1 MNMPLITRNSCRSYK
16 KSLHM
21 KPIHCLA
28 VFITLTCCLA
38 ACSGPDSDTSG
49 STASRP
55 NVLLIVVDDLAFN
68 DLGLFGSEIR
78 TPNIDALAREG
89 VFLTNFHVAPNCSP
103 TRAMLFSG
111 TDSHNAGLGN
121 MAEDL
126 SPNQKGNPGYEG
138 YLNFQV
144 AALSEL
150 FLDAGYNTYMT
161 GKWHLGL
168 TDETSPAARGFEK
181 SYTLLQGG
189 AGAFAN
195 MVPIVGPGI
204 ALYQENGKKLEELPK
219 DFYSTRFYTDL
230 MQEYIGADLEDGK
243 PFFAYLAYTSPHWPL
258 QAPQESIARYKGVY
272 DAGYDVLREKRLQS
286 LKDVGLVAAEVEPFP
301 RLLDEKSW
309 DELSLDEQRYQAKIM
324 EIYAAMVDD
333 VDVYIGRMIDYLKEI
348 GEYENTVIFFM
359 SDNGP
364 EGHAMQHSFPE
375 LVAWADEC
383 CDNSYENIGNADSYV
398 WLGPNWGQ
406 AGNTPLRMFKG
417 YPSQGGVRAPAF
429 FHYPRSMQVAAMNDS
444 ITTVKDVM
452 PTLLE
457 LAGVEHP
464 GAGMFQGREVL
475 AMQGR
480 SVVPVLTGERDT
492 IRAPGDYM
500 GWELFGKQAIR
511 QGDWKII
518 NIPSIPSRDVRLPV
532 LKPGQWQLYNLAEDP
547 AEMNDLADSNPE
559 KLRELLALWEQY
571 TTENNYIYPDILT
584 GY

>member
-204 ALYQENGKKLEELPK
+204 ALYQENGKKLEELPE
-219 DFYSTRFYTDL
+219 DFYSTRFYTDR
-230 MQEYIGADLEDGK
+230 MQEYISADLEDGE

-272 DAGYDVLREKRLQS
+272 DAGYDVLLSQRLQN
-286 LKDVGLVAAEVEPFP
+286 LKDLGLVAADIEPFP

-364 EGHAMQHSFPE
+364 EGHALQKTFPE
-375 LVAWADEC
+375 AAEWTKQC

>member
-1 MNMPLITRNSCRSYK
+1 M
-16 KSLHM
+16 KS
-21 KPIHCLA
+21 IHISA
-28 VFITLTCCLA
+28 IVTTLLCCLA
-38 ACSGPDSDTSG
+38 ACSGPDPDTSG
-49 STASRP
+49 GMTSRP

-78 TPNIDALAREG
+78 TPNIDTLAREG

-150 FLDAGYNTYMT
+150 FLDAGYHTYMT

-168 TDETSPAARGFEK
+168 TQETSPAARGFEK
-181 SYTLLQGG
+181 SYTILQGG
-189 AGAFAN
+189 GGAFAN
-195 MVPIVGPGI
+195 MLPIVGPGK
-204 ALYQENGKKLEELPK
+204 ALYQENSEKLEELPE

-230 MQEYIGADLEDGK
+230 MQEYIGADLDDGK

-258 QAPQESIARYKGVY
+258 QAPQESIAGYKGVY
-272 DAGYDVLREKRLQS
+272 DAGYDVLLEKRLQG
-286 LKDVGLVAAEVEPFP
+286 LKDLGLVAAETEPFP
-301 RLLDEKSW
+301 RLLDEKPW

-348 GEYENTVIFFM
+348 GEYENTIIFFM

-375 LVAWADEC
+375 LVVWADEC
-383 CDNSYENIGNADSYV
+383 CDNSYANIGNADSYV

-429 FHYPRSMQVAAMNDS
+429 FHYPRAMQAAAMNASD
-444 ITTVKDVM
+444 ITVKDIM

-457 LAGVEHP
+457 LAGIEHP
-464 GAGMFQGREVL
+464 GAGLFQGREVL

-480 SVVPVLTGERDT
+480 SVVPVLTGERAS
-492 IRAPGDYM
+492 IRVPDDYM

-547 AEMNDLADSNPE
+547 AEMNDMSDSNPE
-559 KLRELLALWEQY
+559 KLRELLALWERY
-571 TTENNYIYPDILT
+571 TTENNFIYPDTLT

>member
-1 MNMPLITRNSCRSYK
+1 M
-16 KSLHM
+16 KSVHISAIVTAL
-21 KPIHCLA
+21 L
-28 VFITLTCCLA
+28 CCLA
-38 ACSGPDSDTSG
+38 ACSGPDPDTSG
-49 STASRP
+49 GMTSRP

-111 TDSHNAGLGN
+111 NDSHNAGLGN

-150 FLDAGYNTYMT
+150 FLDAGYHTYMT

-168 TDETSPAARGFEK
+168 TQETSPAARGFEK
-181 SYTLLQGG
+181 SYTILQGG
-189 AGAFAN
+189 GGAFAN
-195 MVPIVGPGI
+195 MLPIVGPGK
-204 ALYQENGKKLEELPK
+204 ALYQENSEKLEELPE

-230 MQEYIGADLEDGK
+230 MQEYIGADLDDGK

-258 QAPQESIARYKGVY
+258 QAPQESIAGYKGVY
-272 DAGYDVLREKRLQS
+272 DAGYDVLLEKRLQG
-286 LKDVGLVAAEVEPFP
+286 LKDLGLVAAETEPFP
-301 RLLDEKSW
+301 RLLDEKPW

-348 GEYENTVIFFM
+348 GEYENTIIFFM

-375 LVAWADEC
+375 LVTWADEC

-429 FHYPRSMQVAAMNDS
+429 FHYPRAMQAAAMNDS
-444 ITTVKDVM
+444 VITVKDIM

-464 GAGMFQGREVL
+464 GAGLFQGREVL

-480 SVVPVLTGERDT
+480 SVAPVLTGERES
-492 IRAPGDYM
+492 IRAPDDYM

-547 AEMNDLADSNPE
+547 AEMNDMSDSNPE
-559 KLRELLALWEQY
+559 KLRELLALWERY
-571 TTENNYIYPDILT
+571 TTENNFIYPDTLT

>member
-1 MNMPLITRNSCRSYK
+1 
-16 KSLHM
+16 M

-168 TDETSPAARGFEK
+168 TEETSPAARGFEK
-181 SYTLLQGG
+181 SYTILQGG
-189 AGAFAN
+189 GGAFAN
-195 MVPIVGPGI
+195 MLPLVGPGK
-204 ALYQENGKKLEELPK
+204 ALYWQDDVKLEELPEG
-219 DFYSTRFYTDL
+219 FYSTEFYTEL
-230 MQEYIGADLEDGK
+230 MMEYINGDLDDGK
-243 PFFAYLAYTSPHWPL
+243 PFFAYLSYTSPHWPL
-258 QAPQESIARYKGVY
+258 QAPQESIARYKGAY
-272 DAGYDVLREKRLQS
+272 DAGYDALLSQRLQN
-286 LKDVGLVAAEVEPFP
+286 LKDLGLVAADVEPFP
-301 RLLDEKSW
+301 RLLDEKPW
-309 DELSLDEQRYQAKIM
+309 DELSAEEQRYQAKIM

-333 VDVYIGRMIDYLKEI
+333 VDIYIGRLIDNLKEI
-348 GEYENTVIFFM
+348 GEYDNTIIFFM

-364 EGHAMQHSFPE
+364 EGHALQKTFPE
-375 LVAWADEC
+375 AAEWTKQC

-429 FHYPRSMQVAAMNDS
+429 FHYPRAMQVAAMNDS

>member
-1 MNMPLITRNSCRSYK
+1 
-16 KSLHM
+16 M
-21 KPIHCLA
+21 KPVHVSVL
-28 VFITLTCCLA
+28 VITLFCCIT
-38 ACSGPDSDTSG
+38 ACSSPDPDTSG
-49 STASRP
+49 SADSRP
-55 NVLLIVVDDLAFN
+55 NVLLIVVDDMAFN
-68 DLGLFGSEIR
+68 DLSMFGSEIR
-78 TPNIDALAREG
+78 TPNIDTLAREG

-126 SPNQKGNPGYEG
+126 SANQKGNPGYEG

-150 FLDAGYNTYMT
+150 FLEAGYNTYMT

-168 TDETSPAARGFEK
+168 TQETSPAARGFEK
-181 SYTLLQGG
+181 SYAMLQGG
-189 AGAFAN
+189 GGAFAN
-195 MVPIVGPGI
+195 MLPIVGPGK
-204 ALYQENGKKLEELPK
+204 ALYQENDAKLEELPE
-219 DFYSTRFYTDL
+219 DFYSTRFYTEL
-230 MQEYIGADLEDGK
+230 MQEYIGVDLDDGK

-272 DAGYDVLREKRLQS
+272 DAGYDALLDKRLQN
-286 LKDVGLVAAEVEPFP
+286 LKDLGLVDADVEPFP
-301 RLLDEKSW
+301 KLLDERPW
-309 DELSLDEQRYQAKIM
+309 DELSTEEQRYQAKIK

-333 VDVYIGRMIDYLKEI
+333 VDVYIGRMIDYLKDI

-375 LVAWADEC
+375 LVVWADQC
-383 CDNSYENIGNADSYV
+383 CDNSHENIGNADSYV
-398 WLGPNWGQ
+398 WLGPDWGRT
-406 AGNTPLRMFKG
+406 GNTPLRMFKG

-429 FHYPRSMQVAAMNDS
+429 FHYPRAMRAAAVNDS
-444 ITTVKDVM
+444 IITVKDIM
-452 PTLLE
+452 PTLLDF
-457 LAGVEHP
+457 AGIEHP
-464 GAGMFQGREVL
+464 GAGLFQGREVL

-480 SVVPVLTGERDT
+480 SVVPVLTGERAS
-492 IRAPGDYM
+492 IREPDDYM

-518 NIPSIPSRDVRLPV
+518 YIPSIPSRDVRLPV

-547 AEMNDLADSNPE
+547 AEMNDLADSNPG
-559 KLRELLALWEQY
+559 KLREMLALWEQY
-571 TTENNYIYPDILT
+571 TTENNFIYPDTLT

>member
-1 MNMPLITRNSCRSYK
+1 
-16 KSLHM
+16 M

-168 TDETSPAARGFEK
+168 TEETSPAARGFEK
-181 SYTLLQGG
+181 SYTILQGG
-189 AGAFAN
+189 GGAFAN
-195 MVPIVGPGI
+195 MLPIVGPGK
-204 ALYQENGKKLEELPK
+204 ALYWQDDVKLEELPEG
-219 DFYSTRFYTDL
+219 FYSTEFYTEL
-230 MQEYIGADLEDGK
+230 MMEYINGDLDDGK
-243 PFFAYLAYTSPHWPL
+243 PFFAYLSYTSPHWPL
-258 QAPQESIARYKGVY
+258 QAPQESIARYKGAY
-272 DAGYDVLREKRLQS
+272 DAGYDALLSQRLQN
-286 LKDVGLVAAEVEPFP
+286 LKDLGLVAADVEPFP
-301 RLLDEKSW
+301 RLLDEKPW
-309 DELSLDEQRYQAKIM
+309 DELSAEEQRYQAKIM

-333 VDVYIGRMIDYLKEI
+333 VDIYIGRLIDNLKEI
-348 GEYENTVIFFM
+348 GEYDNTIIFFM

-364 EGHAMQHSFPE
+364 EGHALQKTFPE
-375 LVAWADEC
+375 AAEWTKQC

-429 FHYPRSMQVAAMNDS
+429 FHYPRAMQVAAMNDS

>member
-1 MNMPLITRNSCRSYK
+1 
-16 KSLHM
+16 M
-21 KPIHCLA
+21 KPIHRLA
-28 VFITLTCCLA
+28 VFITLICCLA
-38 ACSGPDSDTSG
+38 ACTGPDSGTSG
-49 STASRP
+49 SAGSRP

-68 DLGLFGSEIR
+68 DLGIFGSEIR

-150 FLDAGYNTYMT
+150 FLEAGYHTYMT

-168 TDETSPAARGFEK
+168 TQETSPAARGFEN

-195 MVPIVGPGI
+195 MMPIVGPGI
-204 ALYQENGKKLEELPK
+204 ALYQENNVKLEELPE

-230 MQEYIGADLEDGK
+230 MQEYISADLEDGK

-272 DAGYDVLREKRLQS
+272 DAGYDVLHEKRLQS
-286 LKDVGLVAAEVEPFP
+286 LKDLGLVAAEVEPFP

-348 GEYENTVIFFM
+348 GEYENTIIFFM

-375 LVAWADEC
+375 LVTWADEC

-429 FHYPRSMQVAAMNDS
+429 FHYPRTMQAAAMNAS
-444 ITTVKDVM
+444 VITVKDIM

-457 LAGVEHP
+457 LAGIEQP
-464 GAGMFQGREVL
+464 GAGLFQGREVL

-480 SVVPVLTGERDT
+480 SVVPVLTGERAS
-492 IRAPGDYM
+492 IRESDDYM

-547 AEMNDLADSNPE
+547 AEMNDLADSNPG
-559 KLRELLALWEQY
+559 KLRELLALWERY
-571 TTENNYIYPDILT
+571 MTENNFIYPDTLT

>member
-1 MNMPLITRNSCRSYK
+1 
-16 KSLHM
+16 M
-21 KPIHCLA
+21 KPFRLS
-28 VFITLTCCLA
+28 VPVITLLCSVA
-38 ACSGPDSDTSG
+38 ACSGPDSG
-49 STASRP
+49 SSRGEDSRP
-55 NVLLIVVDDLAFN
+55 NVLLIVVDDMAFN
-68 DLGLFGSEIR
+68 DLSLFGSEIR
-78 TPNIDALAREG
+78 TPNIDALARQG
-89 VFLTNFHVAPNCSP
+89 VFLTSFHVSPNCSP

-126 SPNQKGNPGYEG
+126 SPNQAGNPGYEG

-150 FLDAGYNTYMT
+150 FLEAGYHTYMT

-168 TDETSPAARGFEK
+168 TQETGPSGRGFEK
-181 SYTLLQGG
+181 SFGPLQGG
-189 AGAFAN
+189 AGAFGN
-195 MVPIVGPGI
+195 MLPIVGPGK
-204 ALYQENGKKLEELPK
+204 ALYRENGVTLEELPE
-219 DFYSTRFYTDL
+219 DFYTTPFYTEQ
-230 MQEYIGADLEDGK
+230 MMEYINGDLDDGK
-243 PFFAYLAYTSPHWPL
+243 PFFAYLSYTSPHWPL

-272 DAGYDVLREKRLQS
+272 DTGYDVLLDKRLQD
-286 LKDVGLVAAEVEPFP
+286 LKDLGLVGADVEPFP

-309 DELSLDEQRYQAKIM
+309 DELSPEEQRYQARVM

-364 EGHAMQHSFPE
+364 EGHALEKTFRE
-375 LVAWADEC
+375 VAAWTNEC

-398 WLGPNWGQ
+398 WLGPNWAR

-417 YPSQGGVRAPAF
+417 YTSQGGVRAPAF
-429 FHYPRSMQVAAMNDS
+429 FHYPRAMQAAVMNDS
-444 ITTVKDVM
+444 IVTVKDVM

-457 LAGVEHP
+457 LAGIEHP
-464 GAGMFQGREVL
+464 GAGMFQGREVQ

-480 SVVPVLTGERDT
+480 SVVPVLTGERNS
-492 IRAPGDYM
+492 IREPGDYM

-511 QGDWKII
+511 QGDWKILYV
-518 NIPSIPSRDVRLPV
+518 PGVPSRDERLPV

-547 AEMNDLADSNPE
+547 AEMNDLAGSNPA
-559 KLRELLALWEQY
+559 KLKEMLALWERY
-571 TTENNYIYPDILT
+571 TTENNFIYPDTLS

>member
-1 MNMPLITRNSCRSYK
+1 
-16 KSLHM
+16 M
-21 KPIHCLA
+21 KPVIFPVVVAML
-28 VFITLTCCLA
+28 LCCIA
-38 ACSGPDSDTSG
+38 SCTGNSGATDP
-49 STASRP
+49 RP
-55 NVLLIVVDDLAFN
+55 NVLLIVVDDMAFN

-89 VFLTNFHVAPNCSP
+89 VFLTNFHVSPNCSP

-121 MAEDL
+121 MFEDL

-150 FLDAGYNTYMT
+150 LLEAGYNTYMT

-168 TDETSPAARGFEK
+168 TQETGPAARGFEK
-181 SYTLLQGG
+181 SFALLQGG

-195 MVPIVGPGI
+195 MLPIVGPGK
-204 ALYQENGKKLEELPK
+204 ALYRENGVTLEELPE
-219 DFYSTRFYTDL
+219 DFYSTPFYTER
-230 MQEYIGADLEDGK
+230 MMEYIGADLDDGE
-243 PFFAYLAYTSPHWPL
+243 PFFAYLSYTSPHWPL
-258 QAPQESIARYKGVY
+258 HAPQESIARYKGVY
-272 DAGYDVLREKRLQS
+272 DAGYDALHGKRLQN
-286 LKDVGLVAAEVEPFP
+286 LKDLGLADTDVEPFP
-301 RLLDEKSW
+301 RLLDERPW
-309 DELSLDEQRYQAKIM
+309 DELGSEEQRYQAKIM

-333 VDVYIGRMIDYLKEI
+333 VDVHIGRMIDYLKEI
-348 GEYENTVIFFM
+348 GAYENTVIFFM

-375 LVAWADEC
+375 LVAWAEEC
-383 CDNSYENIGNADSYV
+383 CDNSYGNIGNADSYV
-398 WLGPNWGQ
+398 WLGPNWAR
-406 AGNTPLRMFKG
+406 AGNAPLRMFKG

-429 FHYPRSMQVAAMNDS
+429 FHYPRAMQSGVMNDS

-452 PTLLE
+452 PTLLQ
-457 LAGVEHP
+457 LAGIEHP
-464 GAGMFQGREVL
+464 GAGTFQGREVL

-480 SVVPVLTGERDT
+480 SIVPVLTGARNT
-492 IRAPGDYM
+492 IREPGDYM

-511 QGDWKII
+511 QGDWKILY
-518 NIPSIPSRDVRLPV
+518 IPSIPSRDVRLPV

-547 AEMNDLADSNPE
+547 AESNDLAASNPE
-559 KLRELLALWEQY
+559 KLREMLSLWEHY
-571 TTENNYIYPDILT
+571 TTENNFIYPERLT

>member
-1 MNMPLITRNSCRSYK
+1 M
-16 KSLHM
+16 KSSH
-21 KPIHCLA
+21 HLA
-28 VFITLTCCLA
+28 LVITLLCCLA
-38 ACSGPDSDTSG
+38 ACSGPDSGTSG
-49 STASRP
+49 SAVSRP
-55 NVLLIVVDDLAFN
+55 NVLLIVVDDMAFN
-68 DLGLFGSEIR
+68 DLGIFGSEIR

-126 SPNQKGNPGYEG
+126 SANQKGNPGYEG

-150 FLDAGYNTYMT
+150 FLDAGYHTYMT

-168 TDETSPAARGFEK
+168 TQETSPAARGFEK

-189 AGAFAN
+189 GGAFAN
-195 MVPIVGPGI
+195 MVPIVGPGK
-204 ALYQENGKKLEELPK
+204 ALYQENGEKLEELPEN
-219 DFYSTRFYTDL
+219 FYSTRFYTEL

-258 QAPQESIARYKGVY
+258 QAPQESMARYKGVY
-272 DAGYDVLREKRLQS
+272 DAGYDALLEKRLQN
-286 LKDVGLVAAEVEPFP
+286 LKDLGLVAADVEPFP
-301 RLLDEKSW
+301 RLLDESPW
-309 DELSLDEQRYQAKIM
+309 DALSLDEQRYQAKIM

-333 VDVYIGRMIDYLKEI
+333 VDVYIGRIIDYLKEI
-348 GEYENTVIFFM
+348 GEYDNTIIFFM

-429 FHYPRSMQVAAMNDS
+429 FHYPRAMQTAAMNDS
-444 ITTVKDVM
+444 VITVKDIM

-457 LAGVEHP
+457 LAGIEHP
-464 GAGMFQGREVL
+464 GAGLFQGREVL

-480 SVVPVLTGERDT
+480 SVVPVLTGERASVREPD
-492 IRAPGDYM
+492 DYM

-559 KLRELLALWEQY
+559 KLRELLVLWERY
-571 TTENNYIYPDILT
+571 TTENNFIYPDTLT

>member
-168 TDETSPAARGFEK
+168 TEETSPAARGFEK
-181 SYTLLQGG
+181 SYTILQGG
-189 AGAFAN
+189 GGAFAN
-195 MVPIVGPGI
+195 MLPLVGPGI

>member
-68 DLGLFGSEIR
+68 DLGLFGSEVR

-150 FLDAGYNTYMT
+150 FLEAGYHTYMT

-168 TDETSPAARGFEK
+168 TQETNPAARGFEK

-189 AGAFAN
+189 GGAFAN

-204 ALYQENGKKLEELPK
+204 ALYQENGKKLEELPE

-375 LVAWADEC
+375 LVVWADEC

-429 FHYPRSMQVAAMNDS
+429 FHYPRAMQVAAMNDS

-571 TTENNYIYPDILT
+571 TTKNNYIYPDILT

>member
-204 ALYQENGKKLEELPK
+204 ALYQENGKKLEELPE

-348 GEYENTVIFFM
+348 GEYENTIIFFM

-429 FHYPRSMQVAAMNDS
+429 FHYPRAMQVAAMNDS

>member
-1 MNMPLITRNSCRSYK
+1 
-16 KSLHM
+16 M
-21 KPIHCLA
+21 KPVRLSA
-28 VFITLTCCLA
+28 LVITLLCSLA
-38 ACSGPDSDTSG
+38 ACSGPGSDTSG
-49 STASRP
+49 TADSRP
-55 NVLLIVVDDLAFN
+55 NVLLIVLDDLGFN

-89 VFLTNFHVAPNCSP
+89 VFLTNFHVSPNCSP

-111 TDSHNAGLGN
+111 TDTHNAGLGN
-121 MAEDL
+121 MAEDMA
-126 SPNQKGNPGYEG
+126 PNQEGNPGYEG

-150 FLDAGYNTYMT
+150 FLEAGYNTYMT

-168 TDETSPAARGFEK
+168 TQETSPAGRGFEK
-181 SYTLLQGG
+181 SFGPLQGG
-189 AGAFAN
+189 GGAFAN
-195 MVPIVGPGI
+195 MLPVVGPGK
-204 ALYQENGKKLEELPK
+204 ALYRENGAAREELPE
-219 DFYSTRFYTDL
+219 DFYTTSYYTELL
-230 MQEYIGADLEDGK
+230 MEYINGDLDDDK
-243 PFFAYLAYTSPHWPL
+243 PFFAYLSYTSPHWPL

-272 DAGYDVLREKRLQS
+272 DAGYDALVEQRLQN
-286 LKDVGLVAAEVEPFP
+286 LKDRGLVGARVEPFP

-309 DELSLDEQRYQAKIM
+309 NELGPEEQRYQAKIM

-364 EGHAMQHSFPE
+364 EGHAMEKSFVE
-375 LVAWADEC
+375 VVEWAEAC

-398 WLGPNWGQ
+398 WLGPNWAR

-417 YPSQGGVRAPAF
+417 YTSQGGVRAPAF
-429 FHYPRSMQVAAMNDS
+429 FHYPRAMQSGVMNDS

-457 LAGVEHP
+457 LAGIEHP
-464 GAGMFQGREVL
+464 GAGPFQGREVR

-480 SVVPVLTGERDT
+480 SVAPILTGERIS
-492 IRAPGDYM
+492 IREPDDFM

-511 QGDWKII
+511 QGDWKILYV
-518 NIPSIPSRDVRLPV
+518 PSIPSRDVRLPV

-547 AEMNDLADSNPE
+547 AEMNDLAGSNPA
-559 KLRELLALWEQY
+559 KLKEMLVLWEQY
-571 TTENNYIYPDILT
+571 TTENNFIYPDTLT

>member
-1 MNMPLITRNSCRSYK
+1 M
-16 KSLHM
+16 KSAH
-21 KPIHCLA
+21 HSA
-28 VFITLTCCLA
+28 VVITLLCCLA
-38 ACSGPDSDTSG
+38 ACTGPDSGTSG
-49 STASRP
+49 SAGSRP
-55 NVLLIVVDDLAFN
+55 NVLLIVVDDMAFN

-168 TDETSPAARGFEK
+168 TEETSPAARGFEK
-181 SYTLLQGG
+181 SYIILQGG
-189 AGAFAN
+189 GGAFAN
-195 MVPIVGPGI
+195 MLPLVGPGK
-204 ALYQENGKKLEELPK
+204 ALYWQDDVKLEELPEG
-219 DFYSTRFYTDL
+219 FYSTEFYTEL
-230 MQEYIGADLEDGK
+230 MMEYINGDLDDGK
-243 PFFAYLAYTSPHWPL
+243 PFFAYLSYTSPHWPL

-272 DAGYDVLREKRLQS
+272 DAGYDALLSQRLQI
-286 LKDVGLVAAEVEPFP
+286 LKDLGLVAADVEPFP
-301 RLLDEKSW
+301 RLLDEKPW
-309 DELSLDEQRYQAKIM
+309 DELSAEEQRYQAKIM

-333 VDVYIGRMIDYLKEI
+333 VDIYIGRLIDNLKEI
-348 GEYENTVIFFM
+348 GEYDNTIIFFM

-364 EGHAMQHSFPE
+364 EGHALQKTFPE
-375 LVAWADEC
+375 AAEWTKQC

-429 FHYPRSMQVAAMNDS
+429 FHYPRAMQVAAMNDS

>member
-1 MNMPLITRNSCRSYK
+1 M
-16 KSLHM
+16 KSSH
-21 KPIHCLA
+21 HLA
-28 VFITLTCCLA
+28 LVITLLCCLA
-38 ACSGPDSDTSG
+38 ACSVPDSGTSG
-49 STASRP
+49 SAVSRP
-55 NVLLIVVDDLAFN
+55 NVLLIVVDDMAFN
-68 DLGLFGSEIR
+68 DLGIFGSEIR

-126 SPNQKGNPGYEG
+126 SANQKGNPGYEG

-150 FLDAGYNTYMT
+150 FLDAGYHTYMT

-168 TDETSPAARGFEK
+168 TQETSPAARGFEK

-189 AGAFAN
+189 GGAFAN
-195 MVPIVGPGI
+195 MVPIVGPGK
-204 ALYQENGKKLEELPK
+204 ALYQENGEKLEELPE
-219 DFYSTRFYTDL
+219 DFYSTRFYTEL

-258 QAPQESIARYKGVY
+258 QAPQESMARYKGVY

-286 LKDVGLVAAEVEPFP
+286 QKDLGLVAAEAEPFP
-301 RLLDEKSW
+301 RLLDEKPW

-375 LVAWADEC
+375 LVTWANEC

-429 FHYPRSMQVAAMNDS
+429 FHYPRAMQTAAINDS
-444 ITTVKDVM
+444 VITVKDIM

-464 GAGMFQGREVL
+464 GAGLFQGREVL

-480 SVVPVLTGERDT
+480 SVVPVLTGERASVREPD
-492 IRAPGDYM
+492 DYM

-571 TTENNYIYPDILT
+571 TTENNFIYPDTLT